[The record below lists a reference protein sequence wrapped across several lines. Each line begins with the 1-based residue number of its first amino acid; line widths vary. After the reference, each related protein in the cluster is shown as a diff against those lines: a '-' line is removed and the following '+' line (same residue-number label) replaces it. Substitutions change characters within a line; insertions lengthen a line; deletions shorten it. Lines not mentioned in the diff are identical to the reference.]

1 MRRGDSLR
9 GTMKV
14 LPALLAFLFTANI
27 AAALSVV
34 YPLSW
39 PSTTRESKPWTYWW
53 WMASAVDPVNITHE
67 LERYR
72 DAGLGGVHII
82 PIYGANGFE
91 DRFIEYLSP
100 KWMEMLR
107 HTVTEAR
114 RLGLDVDMT
123 TGSGWCMGGPDVSDA
138 DANAVPVVR
147 TFDVSAGA
155 KFVRDAEQ
163 AMVAFSDDGKTIEV
177 TDAGWIAPEGKW
189 RVYAISQKPSGQKV
203 KRAGP
208 GGAGHMLNLFYPE
221 AMERHLRKFTDAFA
235 SYDGPK
241 PRAMYHDSYEYRS
254 EWSPD
259 FLAQFE
265 KRRGYR
271 LQTELPALFGK
282 EDIDRAARV
291 KSDYRETASDLMI
304 EGSLPQ
310 WVKWSHD
317 RGFITR
323 NEAHGSPGNLLD
335 LYALADIP
343 ETEMFHLDRNI
354 LVSKMASSAAHV
366 TGKNLV
372 SAETGTWLAEH
383 FTETLGG
390 MKGLVDELFVS
401 GVNHV
406 FFHGTCYSPDEAP
419 WPGWVFY
426 ASTEMNP
433 RNAIWRDL
441 PGLAKYIERCQ
452 SLLQSGRAD
461 NDVLLYWPIHDT
473 WHDAKGM
480 VKPMTVHAR
489 SWLEDMPFGKTAARL
504 WERGFTFDAISDRQ
518 LSRVFFLKGK
528 LLPPGGEYRAII
540 VPACEHMPLATLE
553 RLIGFA
559 EAGATIIFDGQ
570 LPKDVPGWGDLEKRR
585 AAFAQA
591 IGRLTFN
598 DGAATVG
605 RGRVLVGGDLGYSL
619 ASALVDSEPLAD
631 RGLLFIRRAFD
642 GGHTYFVAN
651 RSAKA
656 VDDFIPLAVPFASA
670 AIMDPMSG
678 RAGMAAMRG
687 NEVRIQLQPGE
698 SVVLRAFTEKTE
710 GFAWRYAEPDG
721 EPIPL
726 TGNWQVKFLEG
737 GPELPADLQ
746 TTTLASWTD
755 IAGDAGRSFAGTA
768 QYRLAFDSPPGHARA
783 WQLDLG
789 RVAASA
795 RVALNGRDLGILFAP
810 PFTIDTGGLRERG
823 NELVIEVTNTS
834 ANRLRD
840 LDRRGVQWRTFHDI
854 NVVNI
859 DYKPLNAADW
869 PVADSGLLG
878 PVRLIPVRH

>member
-1 MRRGDSLR
+1 
-9 GTMKV
+9 MKV
-14 LPALLAFLFTANI
+14 LPALAAFLFTANI
-27 AAALSVV
+27 AALAEVD
-34 YPLSW
+34 PLAW
-39 PSTTRESKPWTYWW
+39 PIAAREAKPWTYWW

-67 LERYR
+67 LERFR

-82 PIYGANGFE
+82 PIYGAKGFE

-138 DANAVPVVR
+138 DANAVPIVR

-155 KFVRDAEQ
+155 KFVRDSEQ
-163 AMVAFSDDGKTIEV
+163 AMVAFSEDGKVVEV
-177 TDAGWIAPEGKW
+177 TEAGWIAPEGKW

-259 FLAQFE
+259 FFAQFE

-271 LQTELPALFGK
+271 LQAELPALFGK
-282 EDIDRAARV
+282 EDTDRAARV

-310 WVKWSHD
+310 WVKWAHD
-317 RGFITR
+317 RGMIAR

-335 LYALADIP
+335 LYTLADIP

-366 TGKNLV
+366 SGKNLV

-390 MKGLVDELFVS
+390 LKGLVDELFVS

-406 FFHGTCYSPDEAP
+406 FFHGTCYSPDDAP
-419 WPGWVFY
+419 WPGWLFY
-426 ASTEMNP
+426 AATEMNP
-433 RNAIWRDL
+433 RNAIWHDL

-452 SLLQSGRAD
+452 SVLQEGHPAS
-461 NDVLLYWPIHDT
+461 DVLLYWPIHDT
-473 WHDAKGM
+473 WHDAQGM

-489 SWLEDMPFGKTAARL
+489 SWLEGMPFGKAAALL
-504 WERGFTFDAISDRQ
+504 WQRGYTFDYASDRQ
-518 LSRVFFLKGK
+518 LADARLVNGSIVTS
-528 LLPPGGEYRAII
+528 GGSYRAIVI
-540 VPACEHMPLATLE
+540 PSCEHLPLTTLQK
-553 RLIGFA
+553 LVSLA
-559 EAGATIIFDGQ
+559 EAGAIIVFDSQ
-570 LPKDVPGWGDLEKRR
+570 LPKDVPGWSDLQKRR
-585 AAFAQA
+585 AEF
-591 IGRLTFN
+591 
-598 DGAATVG
+598 
-605 RGRVLVGGDLGYSL
+605 S
-619 ASALVDSEPLAD
+619 SALEKAKAGGIIASGEMEPALVRAGIAREPLVD
-631 RGLLFIRRAFD
+631 QGLVFIRRASES
-642 GGHTYFVAN
+642 GSTYFIAN
-651 RSAKA
+651 RGDKA
-656 VDDFIPLAVPFASA
+656 VDDFIALAVRAESV
-670 AIMDPMSG
+670 AIFDPMTG
-678 RAGMAAMRG
+678 RTGYAA
-687 NEVRIQLQPGE
+687 VRDGKVRLQIQPGE
-698 SVVLRAFTEKTE
+698 SRIVHTFKEAQPATP
-710 GFAWRYAEPDG
+710 AWTYADPDG
-721 EPIPL
+721 EPITL
-726 TGNWQVKFLEG
+726 TGNWQVKFLAG
-737 GPELPADLQ
+737 GPDHPADFH
-746 TTTLASWTD
+746 TTALASWTEL
-755 IAGDAGRSFAGTA
+755 AGDAGQTFAGTA
-768 QYRLAFDSPPGHARA
+768 QYKITFDAPNAATKA

-789 RVAASA
+789 RVAQSA
-795 RVALNGRDLGILFAP
+795 RVTLNGKDHGILFAP
-810 PFTIDTGGLRERG
+810 PFQTEIRDLRAHG

-840 LDRRGVQWRTFHDI
+840 LDRRGVAWKNFYDI
-854 NVVNI
+854 AVVNI
-859 DYKPLNAADW
+859 DYKPIKPAEW
-869 PVADSGLLG
+869 PLAESGLPG
-878 PVRLIPVRH
+878 PVRLMPLRNR

>member
-1 MRRGDSLR
+1 
-9 GTMKV
+9 MKI
-14 LPALLAFLFTANI
+14 LPALAAFLFSANL
-27 AAALSVV
+27 AALADGD
-34 YPLSW
+34 PLAW
-39 PSTTRESKPWTYWW
+39 PPAAREARPWTYWW
-53 WMASAVDPVNITHE
+53 WMASAVDPANLTRE

-82 PIYGANGFE
+82 PIYGAKGFE
-91 DRFIEYLSP
+91 DRSIEYLSP

-107 HTVTEAR
+107 HTVAEAR

-163 AMVAFSDDGKTIEV
+163 AVVAFSDDGKAVEV
-177 TDAGWIAPEGKW
+177 TEAGWIAPEGKW

-208 GGAGHMLNLFYPE
+208 GGAGHMLNLFYPG
-221 AMERHLRKFTDAFA
+221 AMERHLRKFTGAFA
-235 SYDGPK
+235 NYDGPK

-259 FLAQFE
+259 FFAQFE

-282 EDIDRAARV
+282 DGADRAARV

-310 WVKWSHD
+310 WVQWSHE

-366 TGKNLV
+366 TGKKLV

-383 FTETLGG
+383 FTETLGA

-426 ASTEMNP
+426 AATEMNP
-433 RNAIWRDL
+433 RNSIWRDL
-441 PGLAKYIERCQ
+441 PGLARYIERCQ
-452 SLLQSGRAD
+452 SALQEGRPA

-473 WHDAKGM
+473 WHDAQGM

-489 SWLEDMPFGKTAARL
+489 SWLEDMPFGKTASLL
-504 WERGFTFDAISDRQ
+504 WQRGYAFDYLSDRQ
-518 LSRVFFLKGK
+518 MAGVRVVNGSILTA
-528 LLPPGGEYRAII
+528 GGSHRVI
-540 VPACEHMPLATLE
+540 VIPACEHIPLTTLQQ
-553 RLIGFA
+553 LAALA
-559 EAGATIIFDGQ
+559 EAGATIVFDTQ
-570 LPKDVPGWGDLEKRR
+570 PPKDVPGWADLEKRR
-585 AAFAQA
+585 AQFAQA
-591 IGRLTFN
+591 MKRLN
-598 DGAATVG
+598 AD
-605 RGRVLVGGDLGYSL
+605 RVLTGELEPMLARAGVPRESL
-619 ASALVDSEPLAD
+619 VD
-631 RGLLFIRRAFD
+631 RGLVFIRRAFD
-642 GGHTYFVAN
+642 GGHTCFIAN
-651 RSAKA
+651 RSGKA
-656 VDDFIPLAVPFASA
+656 VDDYIQLGSTAASV
-670 AIMDPMSG
+670 AIMDPMNGSTG
-678 RAGMAAMRG
+678 FAAMRG
-687 NEVRIQLQPGE
+687 NEVRVQLQPGQ
-698 SVVLRAFTEKTE
+698 SLILRAFTAPQPNTL
-710 GFAWRYAEPDG
+710 AWSYSESDG
-721 EPIPL
+721 EPVTL
-726 TGNWQVKFLEG
+726 AGKWRVKFLAG
-737 GPELPADLQ
+737 GPELPAEFETD
-746 TTTLASWTD
+746 TLASWTD
-755 IAGDAGRSFAGTA
+755 LAGEAGQSFAGTA
-768 QYRLAFDSPPGHARA
+768 QYKLTFDAPPGPPRA
-783 WQLDLG
+783 WLLDLG

-795 RVALNGRDLGILFAP
+795 RVTLNGSDRGILCAP
-810 PFTIDTGGLRERG
+810 PFHIEIRGLREHG

-840 LDRRGVQWRTFHDI
+840 LDRRGVQWRNFQDI

-859 DYKPLNAADW
+859 DYKPLNAAGW
-869 PVADSGLLG
+869 PLAESGLLG
-878 PVRLIPVRH
+878 PVRLTPLRR

>member
-1 MRRGDSLR
+1 
-9 GTMKV
+9 MKV
-14 LPALLAFLFTANI
+14 LPALAAFLFAANI
-27 AAALSVV
+27 AACADADALA
-34 YPLSW
+34 W
-39 PSTTRESKPWTYWW
+39 PTAAREAKPWTYWW
-53 WMASAVDPVNITHE
+53 WMASAVDAVNITHE
-67 LERYR
+67 MERFR

-82 PIYGANGFE
+82 PIYGAKGFE
-91 DRFIEYLSP
+91 DRFIDYLSP

-147 TFDVSAGA
+147 TFDATAGA

-163 AMVAFSDDGKTIEV
+163 AMVAFSDDGKTVEV
-177 TDAGWIAPEGKW
+177 TEAGWSAPEGKW

-221 AMERHLRKFTDAFA
+221 AMERHLRKFSDAFA
-235 SYDGPK
+235 NYDGPK

-259 FLAQFE
+259 FFAQFE

-271 LQTELPALFGK
+271 LQTELAALFGK
-282 EDIDRAARV
+282 DENDHVARV

-317 RGFITR
+317 RGMIAR

-426 ASTEMNP
+426 AATEMNS
-433 RNAIWRDL
+433 RNAIWHDL
-441 PGLAKYIERCQ
+441 PALAKYIERCQ

-489 SWLEDMPFGKTAARL
+489 SWLEDMPIGKVASLL
-504 WERGFTFDAISDRQ
+504 WKSGVGFDYISDRQ
-518 LSRVFFLKGK
+518 IGAAKVSDGNIAAV
-528 LLPPGGEYRAII
+528 GGTYRFIV
-540 VPACEHMPLATLE
+540 VPACEHMPLGTLKH
-553 RLIGFA
+553 LLALA
-559 EAGATIIFDGQ
+559 EGGAMVVFEND
-570 LPKDVPGWGDLEKRR
+570 LPQDVSGWFDLENRR
-585 AAFAQA
+585 ESFEGWKFAGIAAQEKANAGFVVTDDIVAFLSRA
-591 IGRLTFN
+591 RIAR
-598 DGAATVG
+598 
-605 RGRVLVGGDLGYSL
+605 
-619 ASALVDSEPLAD
+619 EPLAD
-631 RGLLFIRRAFD
+631 RGLVFIRRAFD
-642 GGHTYFVAN
+642 GGHNYFIAN
-651 RSAKA
+651 RSDKA

-670 AIMDPMSG
+670 SVMDPMTG
-678 RAGMAAMRG
+678 RAGIAAMRG
-687 NEVRIQLQPGE
+687 NDVRIQIQPGE
-698 SVVLRAFTEKTE
+698 SVVLRAFTEKVD
-710 GFAWRYAEPDG
+710 GGAWRYIETDG

-726 TGNWQVKFLEG
+726 AGNWHVKFLEG
-737 GPELPADLQ
+737 GPEHPADFE
-746 TTTLASWTD
+746 TSALASWTEL
-755 IAGDAGRSFAGTA
+755 AGDAGRSFAGTA
-768 QYRLAFDSPPGHARA
+768 RHTITFDAPPGPSRA
-783 WQLDLG
+783 WQIDLG
-789 RVAASA
+789 HIAASA
-795 RVALNGRDLGILFAP
+795 RVRLNGSDLGIVFAP
-810 PFTIDTGGLRERG
+810 PFQIRIDALRERG

-834 ANRLRD
+834 ANRVRD
-840 LDRRGVQWRTFHDI
+840 LDRRGVQWRNFYDI
-854 NVVNI
+854 NVVNL

-869 PVADSGLLG
+869 PLAESGLLG
-878 PVRLIPVRH
+878 PVRLLPVR